1 MRGPV
6 LDRGAKRFLDA
17 LNAAGGRNCPTV
29 AQLRA
34 AAADLA
40 QCAAPAPEAER
51 RDDNLGPL
59 RLRLYDP
66 PGRAGEVL
74 PGLVYLHGGGLVA
87 GDLDTHDAL
96 AATLAAGAGARVI
109 AVDYRRAPEHKFP
122 AARDDAFAVVAA
134 AVGDPAR
141 FGLDPRRVGVGG
153 DSAGGQLAA
162 LAARAFASRLALQ
175 FLICPVMDALA
186 RLPSRFALAQGHLLE
201 EATMQVYWDAYRV
214 EGLEA
219 FSAPVAPLAYPD
231 FSGLP
236 PARVHV
242 ADFDPLHDE
251 GVAYAHALSEAGT
264 PCKLTRHR
272 GLIHHFYS
280 LGAVVPRAR
289 TGLAEVVADLAEAF
303 AI

>member
-1 MRGPV
+1 LTGPL

-17 LNAAGGRNCPTV
+17 LNAAGGGEAPTV
-29 AQLRA
+29 ARLRA
-34 AAADLA
+34 AAAELA
-40 QCAAPAPEAER
+40 KCAAPAPPVER
-51 RDDNLGPL
+51 RDDAVGHV

-96 AATLAAGAGARVI
+96 AAGLAAGASCRLI
-109 AVDYRRAPEHKFP
+109 AVDYRRAPEHRFP

-134 AVGDPAR
+134 ALDDPGR
-141 FGLDPRRVGVGG
+141 FGLDPARIGVGG
-153 DSAGGQLAA
+153 DSAGGTLAA
-162 LAARAFASRLALQ
+162 LAARAFGPRLALQ

-186 RLPSRFALAQGHLLE
+186 RLPSRFALAHGHLLE
-201 EATMQVYWDAYRV
+201 EATMRAYWEAYRV
-214 EGLEA
+214 DGLEA
-219 FSAPVAPLAYPD
+219 FSTAVAPLAYTD
-231 FSGLP
+231 FLGLA

-242 ADFDPLHDE
+242 ADGDPLHDE
-251 GVAYAHALSEAGT
+251 GVAYAQALTWAGT
-264 PCKLTRHR
+264 ACKLTRHH

-289 TGLAEVVADLAEAF
+289 AGLAEVVADLAEAF
-303 AI
+303 AG